1 MDNFG
6 SKMIQGTNSS
16 RIELRCDHHNGLM
29 YVIPGE
35 NTWVCAERSRHAHAL
50 AGFFNELNEID
61 DQSIHDL
68 MQKWGLYYRPK
79 DLLDS

>member
-1 MDNFG
+1 
-6 SKMIQGTNSS
+6 
-16 RIELRCDHHNGLM
+16 M